1 MAHKDYVA
9 RGRASKKKA
18 PPPTKKSIPWLRIII
33 TLALLCGFIY
43 LLWSIKSGSTSVEE
57 QQAEP
62 QVMHGEDPLPELEEE
77 EWEFIKSLPYVTVE
91 IDESEQAVSERRY
104 LMQCGSFRKEEQ
116 AQEMKARIAFQGLEA
131 QVRPSD
137 GKTGRWFRV
146 ILGPYDLRRSAEKDR
161 HELRR
166 NNLTTCKIWTWNL

>member
-9 RGRASKKKA
+9 RGRASKKQT
-18 PPPTKKSIPWLRIII
+18 PPPAKKSPPWLRICI
-33 TLALLCGFIY
+33 TLALIIGFIY
-43 LLWSIKSGSTSVEE
+43 VLWLIKSDSPTVEE
-57 QQAEP
+57 ELAEP
-62 QVMHGEDPLPELEEE
+62 KVELGEDPLPELEEE

-91 IDESEQAVSERRY
+91 VDESEQAASERRY
-104 LMQCGSFRKEEQ
+104 LMQCGSFRSEAQ
-116 AQEMKARIAFQGLEA
+116 AQEMKAKIAFQGLEA

-137 GKTGRWFRV
+137 GKTGRWYRV

-161 HELRR
+161 HGLRR